1 MNAASFLKLFGGVF
15 EHSPWVAERAWA
27 EKPFASLDELHRAMA
42 DAVRSA
48 SREEQLA
55 LMRVHPEL
63 AGKEAQQG
71 TLSTASAQEQAS
83 GGLTALSR
91 AEMERMSALN
101 RNYVSKHGHPFIIA
115 VRLNTKAQIFS
126 EFERRLAS
134 DGDTEFAACLE
145 QIYPITGKR
154 LDAMLGPN

>member
-145 QIYPITGKR
+145 QIYLITRIR